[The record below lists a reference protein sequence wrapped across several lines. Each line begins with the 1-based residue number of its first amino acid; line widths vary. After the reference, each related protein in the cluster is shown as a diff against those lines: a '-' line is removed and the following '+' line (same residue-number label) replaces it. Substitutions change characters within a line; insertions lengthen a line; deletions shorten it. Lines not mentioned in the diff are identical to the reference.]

1 MDSLTGLFNAAKS
14 FFPTGVVLVVVIA
27 VVVVAK
33 HFLEKRYTA
42 ATGRRYQ
49 MQLIMIALYFVALL
63 IVLLV
68 LPFSDTTRGQLL
80 GLIGILL
87 SAVIAL
93 SSTTFVGNA
102 MAGMMLRAVRSFRL
116 GDFIRVGDHFGKVS
130 ERGLFHVEI
139 QTEDRD
145 LTTLPNLFLVTNP
158 VKVVRASGTVVTA
171 TVSLGYNIPRS
182 KVEPLLL
189 EAAKEAELLEPFTH
203 ITELGNFSVTYRI
216 AGLLTEI
223 KQIITAR
230 SQLHCKIL
238 DKLHENGIEIV
249 SPTFMNTRT
258 FPQDAEFIPEKT
270 REVAKLDKPSVE
282 ELPENILFDKADQAE
297 SQEKMQAIY
306 ESIGQQLKTLKDEMQ
321 HAKEEKDKRKLHSEI
336 DKLEERRIRIESF
349 LKTNEKE

>member
-1 MDSLTGLFNAAKS
+1 MESFTGLFNTAKS
-14 FFPTGVVLVVVIA
+14 LFPAGVVLVIIIA
-27 VVVVAK
+27 VIMVAK
-33 HFLEKRYTA
+33 HFLDKRYTA

-87 SAVIAL
+87 SAAIAL

-102 MAGMMLRAVRSFRL
+102 FAGMMLRAVRSFRL
-116 GDFIRVGDHFGKVS
+116 GDFIRIGDHFGKVS

-158 VKVVRASGTVVTA
+158 VKVVRASGTVVNA
-171 TVSLGYNIPRS
+171 TISLGYDIPRS

-189 EAAKEAELLEPFTH
+189 EAAKEAELQEPFIH
-203 ITELGNFSVTYRI
+203 ITELGNFSVVYRV
-216 AGLLTEI
+216 AGLLTDV
-223 KQIITAR
+223 KQILTTR
-230 SQLHCKIL
+230 SRLQGFMLDRLHQ
-238 DKLHENGIEIV
+238 HGIEIV
-249 SPTFMNTRT
+249 SPNFENARA
-258 FPQDAEFIPEKT
+258 FPIDTKFIPIVKEVEKT
-270 REVAKLDKPSVE
+270 VEKVPEE
-282 ELPENILFDKADQAE
+282 ELPETILFDKADQAE
-297 SQEKMQAIY
+297 SQEKMQTIY
-306 ESIGQQLKTLKDEMQ
+306 ESIDQQLKTLKDEMQ
-321 HAKEEKDKRKLHSEI
+321 HAKGEEDKQKLQSQI
-336 DKLEERRIRIESF
+336 DKLEERRKRIDSF

>member
-1 MDSLTGLFNAAKS
+1 MESFSGLFNAAKS
-14 FFPTGVVLVVVIA
+14 LFPAGIVLVVVIG
-27 VVVVAK
+27 VIILAK
-33 HFLEKRYTA
+33 HFLEKRYTT

-49 MQLIMIALYFVALL
+49 MQLIMIALYFIALL

-87 SAVIAL
+87 SAAIAL

-145 LTTLPNLFLVTNP
+145 LTTLPNLYLVTNP

-171 TVSLGYNIPRS
+171 TVSLGYDIPRS
-182 KVEPLLL
+182 RVEPLLL
-189 EAAKEAELLEPFTH
+189 EAAKEAELQEPFTH

-258 FPQDAEFIPEKT
+258 FPQDVEFIPEKP
-270 REVAKLDKPSVE
+270 REAVKPDKPSVE

-297 SQEKMQAIY
+297 TLEKMQSIY
-306 ESIGQQLKTLKDEMQ
+306 DSIGQQLKSLKDEMQ
-321 HAKEEKDKRKLHSEI
+321 HAKEDEVKQRLQSEI
-336 DKLEERRIRIESF
+336 DKLEERRKRIESF
-349 LKTNEKE
+349 LRTDEKK